1 MSKEE
6 MKIEEMKID
15 EKQVG
20 LDLTGENAV
29 EFVLEDNPRAHVSVL
44 EEQLKESNNKYML
57 LYADFENYKKRVI
70 KEKEEIKNNTK
81 VSMITSILDMDN
93 DIALALKNIKDDSAR
108 EGVQLIANKIETF
121 LKSHKIEIIQTET
134 YDSDLHEVISILPIG
149 ESKIIDV
156 VSKGYTLDGKP
167 FRYPKIILGRSPESY
182 KPMDGH
188 LCEKHSKKNSDDI
201 YVAHF
206 QFRFIPQRVQT

>member
-1 MSKEE
+1 
-6 MKIEEMKID
+6 
-15 EKQVG
+15 
-20 LDLTGENAV
+20 
-29 EFVLEDNPRAHVSVL
+29 
-44 EEQLKESNNKYML
+44 
-57 LYADFENYKKRVI
+57 
-70 KEKEEIKNNTK
+70 
-81 VSMITSILDMDN
+81 MITSILDMDN

-167 FRYPKIILGRSPESY
+167 FRYPKIILGE
-182 KPMDGH
+182 
-188 LCEKHSKKNSDDI
+188 
-201 YVAHF
+201 
-206 QFRFIPQRVQT
+206 